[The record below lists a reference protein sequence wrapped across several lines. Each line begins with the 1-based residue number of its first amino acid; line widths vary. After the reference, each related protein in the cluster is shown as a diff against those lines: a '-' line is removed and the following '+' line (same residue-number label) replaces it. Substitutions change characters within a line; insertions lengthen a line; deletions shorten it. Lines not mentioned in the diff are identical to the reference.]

1 MKNIFKIF
9 VFVFIISC
17 TNKNTNIEIKWQDLK
32 YKSLSNDKKLKFLD
46 SIRYN
51 EKYDTNLYF
60 LLAEEYFNLNQY
72 KNYKSV
78 SEIVL
83 NESIKSKDSI
93 NIGRAYYY
101 IGDYFELTQKDS
113 AYYYYKQ
120 AEKIFIAIKNN
131 DRLAKALFNK
141 GYLLFYDGVYTES
154 EIELTKALHYLND
167 SDNHLLLYQCLSLQG
182 GNLEALSLY
191 DEALDYYK
199 KAQKIIPK
207 LDVIDAKKFY
217 YVVLNTVDLSNVYAA
232 QGAYD
237 QTLKVLSEIDLNRLR
252 EYRPSVYAI
261 VVSNIAYSKLNLYGP
276 TKEVKKLLL
285 EAHYYTEKYG
295 NDKDIVFKYKYLG
308 EYYMMSNDKFNATKN
323 FKIALDAAITTE
335 YNIEIVNLLKLL
347 SQSDGDNFDSY
358 HTEYLDRY
366 QNLIDKQIKT
376 KNKFA
381 RIEYET
387 RRVEDINRTL
397 NNRLQYIIY
406 LVVILILIIAI
417 FSLSR
422 ILKFNKL
429 ALSAALQKNEA
440 EQNLFELLKQQ
451 QTMINKAQEKE
462 KKRIALELHDGV
474 MNKLYSTRLNLGV
487 LNKNI
492 DTESIDSRK
501 KLIKDLQNIEA
512 EIRSLSHNLSTTDN
526 DSSNDYK
533 KLLTTLV
540 NNQNSLQQTLFQ
552 IQINDEKKLT
562 ELDTIYKFNIYR
574 IIQECIFNI
583 QKHAKAETAD
593 ILLHIFEQ
601 EIKLIIKDDGIGYNV
616 EDKKEGIGISNIK
629 YRLKTLNGKIK
640 IKSELG
646 NGTRII
652 VTIPIASNI

>member
-252 EYRPSVYAI
+252 EYRPSVYAT

-422 ILKFNKL
+422 IVKFNKL

-512 EIRSLSHNLSTTDN
+512 EIRSLSHNLSATNT

-540 NNQNSLQQTLFQ
+540 DNQNNLQQTLFK
-552 IQINDEKKLT
+552 IQINDETKLT
-562 ELDTIYKFNIYR
+562 ELDIIYKFNIYR
-574 IIQECIFNI
+574 IIQECIINI
-583 QKHAKAETAD
+583 QKHAKAENAD
-593 ILLHIFEQ
+593 ILLDIFEQ
-601 EIKLIIKDDGIGYNV
+601 EIKLIIKDNGIGYNV